1 MKSKALIISILIICL
16 PICGALPQNVTENAT
31 PQQTVGLTENMTWLR
46 NEIGNALSDWLN
58 SQLLGSVNLAL
69 QLINA
74 LLLLSPDVPGKLFL
88 VHTEIIK
95 MLVPL
100 YLLVLSWNAIQIMTS
115 EVLSHQASARIT
127 IQNSVISMLLVA
139 SSLPIYNILLKTSQ
153 SVSSYLVSIN
163 FKPTIYNSLAAV
175 EATGFSV
182 SFLLGM
188 ILIVA
193 TLLILFLL
201 VRLYIIAAGVL
212 LFPIGIFMYFFSP
225 LRKYGKLILSFILF
239 FLFVQV
245 LFSVIVFVMNALISA
260 PPQSGFSGVDEMSL
274 RLAMY
279 LGGLSVL
286 LIIPLVM
293 AMQVVFFALF
303 PEIKLASFIV
313 SSVSAAGSASPLA
326 DSSIEVIQW

>member
-1 MKSKALIISILIICL
+1 MKLKALIISVLIICSL
-16 PICGALPQNVTENAT
+16 IHVALSQNVTENAT
-31 PQQTVGLTENMTWLR
+31 TQQTAGLIVNMTWLHE
-46 NEIGNALSDWLN
+46 EIESALSDWVN

-74 LLLLSPDVPGKLFL
+74 LLLLTPDVPSKLFL

-139 SSLPIYNILLKTSQ
+139 LSLPIYNVLLKTSQ

-163 FKPTIYNSLAAV
+163 FKPTIYNSFAAV

-201 VRLYIIAAGVL
+201 IRLYIIAAGVL

-245 LFSVIVFVMNALISA
+245 LFSVIVFVMNVLISA
-260 PPQSGFSGVDEMSL
+260 PPQSSLTGIDEMSL

-286 LIIPLVM
+286 LIIPLTM

-303 PEIKLASFIV
+303 PEIKLASFIM

-326 DSSIEVIQW
+326 DSNIEVIQW